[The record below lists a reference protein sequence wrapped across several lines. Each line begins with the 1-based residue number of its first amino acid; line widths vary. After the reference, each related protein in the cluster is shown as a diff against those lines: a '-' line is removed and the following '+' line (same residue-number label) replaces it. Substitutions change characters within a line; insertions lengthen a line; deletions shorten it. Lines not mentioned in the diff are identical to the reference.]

1 MSKLVVYGGAGAL
14 GRALVQHFKSK
25 GYVKYKLY
33 LREKKKG
40 NVTIIKKECITVMYS
55 MAHYFYNYTIRP

>member
-25 GYVKYKLY
+25 GYVKYF
-33 LREKKKG
+33 REKKLKG
-40 NVTIIKKECITVMYS
+40 ELLRYRVSQSCTHDT
-55 MAHYFYNYTIRP
+55 FYNYTIRP